1 MRLFF
6 EGGGKTLPDR
16 ITMNAIN
23 LREAARPKLSLR
35 YGAIHPAH
43 THGERASPGPMP
55 IAELRRLVAT
65 MID

>member
-1 MRLFF
+1 
-6 EGGGKTLPDR
+6 
-16 ITMNAIN
+16 MNAIN
-23 LREAARPKLSLR
+23 LREAVRPKLSLR